1 MFHKYLN
8 QLRGAISNHDVLLPH
23 AKISGGQ
30 QTVDPHAGGVFR
42 DQNLK
47 IGFHLVKHLLR
58 RKIGI
63 DEIAEVQQLRITPVT
78 AVTGSNRVIA
88 LLYGIGEEALRNIQ
102 ILNVIDLVPDLSA
115 QPLGFDLL
123 CLKQCNELDYGFIV
137 FVVAHGLRIRL
148 EEGNIRV
155 CRKMLT
161 EFIDVYSLIVAAFV
175 FKF

>member
-1 MFHKYLN
+1 M
-8 QLRGAISNHDVLLPH
+8 
-23 AKISGGQ
+23 
-30 QTVDPHAGGVFR
+30 
-42 DQNLK
+42 
-47 IGFHLVKHLLR
+47 
-58 RKIGI
+58 
-63 DEIAEVQQLRITPVT
+63 T

-148 EEGNIRV
+148 EEGNIRF